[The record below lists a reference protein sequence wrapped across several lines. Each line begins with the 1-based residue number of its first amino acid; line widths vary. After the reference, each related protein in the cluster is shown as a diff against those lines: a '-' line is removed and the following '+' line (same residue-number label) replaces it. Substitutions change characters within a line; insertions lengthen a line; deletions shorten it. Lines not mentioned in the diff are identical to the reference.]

1 MLLEGTELS
10 HHLKPG
16 TLRACSVRRRNY
28 PTTSIRALSADAPWG
43 DGATP
48 SSVQTAFWNCYLL
61 LIFCLND
68 FFIAP
73 CNMARW
79 QVCSLQNGIQL
90 VHSTEW
96 LAKVISYKMTF
107 EIGPI
112 WAVRPAIS
120 MGIVTTLILHI
131 KSYENILGNALA
143 SSSVEVTSFFLK

>member
-1 MLLEGTELS
+1 M
-10 HHLKPG
+10 
-16 TLRACSVRRRNY
+16 
-28 PTTSIRALSADAPWG
+28 I
-43 DGATP
+43 
-48 SSVQTAFWNCYLL
+48 FLL
-61 LIFCLND
+61 LLQYGKV
-68 FFIAP
+68 
-73 CNMARW
+73 

>member
-10 HHLKPG
+10 HHLNPG

-73 CNMARW
+73 AIWQGAGMFPTKWHPISTFYRMA
-79 QVCSLQNGIQL
+79 SESDFLQNDLRNRTYMGREASHFNGDCYNINL
-90 VHSTEW
+90 T
-96 LAKVISYKMTF
+96 YKILWKY
-107 EIGPI
+107 IGECL
-112 WAVRPAIS
+112 
-120 MGIVTTLILHI
+120 GLIICGSH
-131 KSYENILGNALA
+131 K
-143 SSSVEVTSFFLK
+143 FFS